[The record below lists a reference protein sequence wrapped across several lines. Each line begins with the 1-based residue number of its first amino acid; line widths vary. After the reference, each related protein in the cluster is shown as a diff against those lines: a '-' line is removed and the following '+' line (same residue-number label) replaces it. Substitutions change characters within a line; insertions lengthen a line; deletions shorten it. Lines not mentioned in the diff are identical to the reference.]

1 MATKRSVALL
11 SSNIFPRPHGIR
23 PSRPRLCIRGSER
36 QGRRFF
42 SCTRRQQIMEM
53 SGFTEEQLTVREAIQ
68 KICTQFPNEYWQQHD
83 QSETDPKELH
93 AALAADGW
101 LGIALPE
108 EFGGAG
114 LGISEAT
121 MMLQTI
127 SQSGAGMAGAQSIHA
142 NVYATQPL
150 ARFGNQD
157 QLESTIPN
165 IISGKWRVC
174 FGVTEPNTGLD
185 TLKLTTMATRKRDKY
200 VITGKF

>member
-1 MATKRSVALL
+1 
-11 SSNIFPRPHGIR
+11 
-23 PSRPRLCIRGSER
+23 
-36 QGRRFF
+36 
-42 SCTRRQQIMEM
+42 MEM
-53 SGFTEEQLTVREAIQ
+53 SGFTEEQLTVRDAIQ
-68 KICTQFPNEYWQQHD
+68 RICAQFPNEYWQQHD

-150 ARFGNQD
+150 ARFGNKE

-165 IISGKWRVC
+165 IINGNWRVC

-185 TLKLTTMATRKRDKY
+185 TLRLTTTATKKGDKY
-200 VITGKF
+200 VITGEFLDFRSW